1 MVLTTTRHRYEGGLQ
16 ASRCDQGARARW
28 LIGAYDL
35 LNEHFGDLFWWPGDS
50 PLEVVVGAI
59 LTQNTAWRNVE
70 RAILSLKERNLL
82 SVEALLAVDDD
93 SLADCIRP
101 AGYFNVKTK
110 RLKAFFRFLADRHE
124 GSLENLFEG
133 STEPLREQLLSVYG
147 IGEETA
153 DSILLYAANKPIF
166 VVDAYTRRILARHGL
181 VGEKA
186 RYGEIQALFM
196 ASIPADAPQYNQY
209 HALIVETGKTYCTKK
224 PRCNVCPLSFLNE
237 MGSF

>member
-1 MVLTTTRHRYEGGLQ
+1 MALSTDGHRYKGGLKD
-16 ASRCDQGARARW
+16 SRYDQGARARW
-28 LIGAYDL
+28 LVGAYDL
-35 LNEHFGDLFWWPGDS
+35 LNEHFGDLLWWPGES

-70 RAILSLKERNLL
+70 RAILSLKKSNLL
-82 SVEALLAVDDD
+82 SVDALLAVDDD
-93 SLADCIRP
+93 VLAACIRP

-124 GSLENLFEG
+124 GSLEKLFEG
-133 STEPLREQLLSVYG
+133 EMGPLREQLLSVYG

-153 DSILLYAANKPIF
+153 DSILLYAAGKPIF

-186 RYGEIQALFM
+186 RYGEIQSLFM
-196 ASIPADAPQYNQY
+196 TSIPADTSQYNQY
-209 HALIVETGKTYCTKK
+209 HALIVETGKTYCSKK
-224 PRCNVCPLSFLNE
+224 PRCNVCPLSPLDA
-237 MGSF
+237 MVSA